1 MSSHGKN
8 SVVPQCTESTFSNNT
23 AKHIKVFQSDM
34 KTFNRSYQ
42 LYVKDLKIQNKY
54 RPRPQPQNKSLDPIL
69 FYGLRAYIVIVGAP
83 MAD

>member
-8 SVVPQCTESTFSNNT
+8 SAVPQCTESTFYNNT
-23 AKHIKVFQSDM
+23 AKHIKVFRSDM

-54 RPRPQPQNKSLDPIL
+54 RPPPQPQSKSLDPIL
-69 FYGLRAYIVIVGAP
+69 FSALRAYNLIVGAP